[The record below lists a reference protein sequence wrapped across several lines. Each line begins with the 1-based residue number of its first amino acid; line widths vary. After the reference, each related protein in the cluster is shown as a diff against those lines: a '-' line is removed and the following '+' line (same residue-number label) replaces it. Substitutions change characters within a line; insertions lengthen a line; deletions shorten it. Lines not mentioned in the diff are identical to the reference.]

1 MKRAMTMNAYARF
14 VPEDALEQLASPEI
28 VLPEQLQGHGG
39 KQGEKQL
46 MLAVLAQ
53 AVGTFERHARAT
65 SSRGQRL
72 FREVEEWIESRDASW
87 IYSFESICH
96 ALGLDAD
103 NLRAALRG
111 WKPSRANHGA
121 KLYRF
126 RRASARRGSVVAPRA
141 TTTNV
146 A

>member
-1 MKRAMTMNAYARF
+1 MKRTMTMNAYARF

-53 AVGTFERHARAT
+53 AVGTFERHAHAT

-87 IYSFESICH
+87 IYSFEGICH
-96 ALGLDAD
+96 TLG
-103 NLRAALRG
+103 AA
-111 WKPSRANHGA
+111 N
-121 KLYRF
+121 
-126 RRASARRGSVVAPRA
+126 RRSGKRP
-141 TTTNV
+141 
-146 A
+146 

>member
-1 MKRAMTMNAYARF
+1 LKRAIMMNEYGWF
-14 VPEDALEQLASPEI
+14 VPENVLAELTSPAI

-53 AVGTFERHARAT
+53 AVGTFERHAHAT